1 MTRADEADE
10 ARLAEIA
17 GRLADGIE
25 AALPGWV
32 RRCVQA
38 RCESAGVALTDELD
52 GATDAAASRCREQ
65 VAPAVRALLS
75 ADLDEQRSTPLTL
88 LRAAV
93 VHPTEV
99 LERAGVPPVQRD
111 EFEVRSFPADRY
123 ALAPASFA
131 DLDPDLAELGLV
143 WGAAKAHVHLARRR
157 LEGRR

>member
-17 GRLADGIE
+17 GMLADGIE
-25 AALPGWV
+25 AALPDWV
-32 RRCVQA
+32 RRCVHT
-38 RCESAGVALTDELD
+38 RCESAGVQRTDELEA
-52 GATDAAASRCREQ
+52 ATEAAAQRCRDQ
-65 VAPAVRALLS
+65 VAPAVHALLS

-99 LERAGVPPVQRD
+99 LDGAGVPPVQRD

-157 LEGRR
+157 LEGRG